1 MSRSE
6 RGRLGCRIHGRTLSS
21 GLELHAD
28 VVVVGS
34 GPAGATVAR
43 TAAAAGARVVI
54 LEAGEWAEP
63 STFEPSSFAAM
74 SRLYEGMG
82 ASLCLG
88 RMPVPYVQGRAVGG
102 TSVINGA
109 ICWRLPRDVY
119 DEWVA
124 DDPAIESALPWEEL
138 EAATDRVEQDLNVLP
153 TDDAIAGPK
162 NSLMA
167 IGADALGLEHR
178 PIRRNVRNCEG
189 KGLCLQGCP
198 SGNKLSM
205 DRTYLLDAEKSGATV
220 VSSVKVERLLM
231 NGQRIIG
238 VEGRPSHA
246 PGRAGANGAT
256 GNRGLVRV
264 HASRAVVLAAS
275 AVQTPALLLRNR
287 VKHGPVGENFQCHP
301 GVSIAGRFKEPVR
314 MWEGATQGH
323 EVTSLRHEGLKFEA
337 LGFGLGVLATR
348 LDGVGKKLAA
358 GIADMAHW
366 ADWGAAVRS
375 SGRGRVRTLG
385 KRTLVQYEPAKDDIR
400 LFRRGLRIMGE
411 MMFAAGAESVSPG
424 VFGFPEQVDNPN
436 ALRSLEDDG
445 PEDPR
450 AYMAAATHLFGTC
463 RMGSD
468 PQKNVARLD
477 FRHHVFD
484 GLYIADSSV
493 FPTNLG
499 VNPQIPIMAVA
510 DICARRILA

>member
-1 MSRSE
+1 MSQA
-6 RGRLGCRIHGRTLSS
+6 GRIRIDGRTISS

-43 TAAAAGARVVI
+43 TAAAAGARVVV

-63 STFEPSSFAAM
+63 SSFEPSSFAAM

-119 DEWVA
+119 DEWLA
-124 DDPAIESALPWEEL
+124 DDPAIENALPWDEL
-138 EAATDRVEQDLNVLP
+138 EAATDRVERDLNIAP
-153 TDDAIAGPK
+153 TNEAIAGPK

-167 IGADALGLEHR
+167 IGAEALGLEHR

-205 DRTYLLDAEKSGATV
+205 DRSYLLDAEKHGAIV
-220 VSSVKVERLLM
+220 VSSLKVERLIKS
-231 NGQRIIG
+231 GQRIIG
-238 VEGRPSHA
+238 VEGRP
-246 PGRAGANGAT
+246 T
-256 GNRGLVRV
+256 GGSKKGLVRV

-287 VKHGPVGENFQCHP
+287 IRHGPVGENFQCHP

-358 GIADMAHW
+358 EIADMAHC

-385 KRTLVQYEPAKDDIR
+385 SHTVVQYEPSKNDVR

-424 VFGFPEQVDNPN
+424 VFGWDERVDNPD

-445 PEDPR
+445 PDDPR

-468 PQKNVARLD
+468 PQKNVTRLD
-477 FRHHVFD
+477 FKHHEFD
-484 GLYIADSSV
+484 RLYIADSSV

-499 VNPQIPIMAVA
+499 VNPQVPIMAMADLCSRQIVA
-510 DICARRILA
+510 